1 MISGHSNFR
10 ELRASTNHPTSDDA
24 KKRTE
29 FTIPD
34 SRVDDIINAGGM
46 FGLMTQQAD
55 LETVAGCPVPNNSPG
70 GSSTFAQAYF
80 YSYQKT
86 KGEKGIAF
94 GTDFN
99 GFAPQVA
106 PRFGVDAAATIEGD
120 TYRNQVGFG
129 EIAEHNTRRGYAFYQ
144 KKGVR
149 YDSYVNTWHY
159 HRFLKP
165 SFLTSEER
173 EIWEALAM
181 AKSGVDINTAWQPG
195 GGISV
200 ERTGLQQ
207 NKIKNLAIGFRLLQA
222 QYAEVDCPDYG
233 LLKGDCPPERRAA
246 YMCVNGEGSVQENWR
261 DGRTMELYRVVKP
274 IYDLWMQFENG
285 PNEPMRRSY
294 AYPGGRDFDFNLDG
308 LAHYGMLP
316 DLIQD
321 LKNQGLNA
329 TQLRPLFMGTE
340 QYIKMWEKAD
350 AAKNTIRN

>member
-1 MISGHSNFR
+1 MLEGDDTLNHSTGAR
-10 ELRASTNHPTSDDA
+10 DEDKVR
-24 KKRTE
+24 
-29 FTIPD
+29 
-34 SRVDDIINAGGM
+34 RVDA
-46 FGLMTQQAD
+46 
-55 LETVAGCPVPNNSPG
+55 
-70 GSSTFAQAYF
+70 FAQRNGVKYDNKV
-80 YSYQKT
+80 KT
-86 KGEKGIAF
+86 
-94 GTDFN
+94 
-99 GFAPQVA
+99 
-106 PRFGVDAAATIEGD
+106 
-120 TYRNQVGFG
+120 Y
-129 EIAEHNTRRGYAFYQ
+129 
-144 KKGVR
+144 
-149 YDSYVNTWHY
+149 HY

-195 GGISV
+195 GGFSV

-207 NKIKNLAIGFRLLQA
+207 SKIKNLAIGFRLLQA
-222 QYAEVDCPDYG
+222 QYAEVDCPDYAP
-233 LLKGDCPPERRAA
+233 LRGDCPPERRAA
-246 YMCVNGEGSVQENWR
+246 YMCVHGESSVQQNWK

-329 TQLRPLFMGTE
+329 EQLKPLFLSTE
-340 QYIKMWEKAD
+340 QYIKMWEQAEL
-350 AAKNTIRN
+350 AKSNIHN